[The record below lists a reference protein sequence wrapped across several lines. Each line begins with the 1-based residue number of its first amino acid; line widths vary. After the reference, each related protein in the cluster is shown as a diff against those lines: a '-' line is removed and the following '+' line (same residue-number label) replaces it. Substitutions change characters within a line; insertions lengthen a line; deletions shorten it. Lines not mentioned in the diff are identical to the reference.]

1 MNIPASW
8 RILAA
13 AVLCALG
20 GSAFAD
26 LAVLGGRVYAM
37 TDPEPLAE
45 ATVLIADGRIE
56 AVGPD
61 LEVPFDYRQID
72 ARGKIVTPG
81 FIESYSQLGIVEI
94 SAEETTVD
102 MAVSEYPLGP
112 AFNVRYALNPASTLF
127 AVNRMDGV
135 TRAMVAPRPGVDP
148 LAGFGAL
155 VRLGGGAA
163 LVQPEAALFGQVGA
177 SAAAFTGG
185 SRAALLQRLIDA
197 FDEAARFSPSRYE
210 PTGADYSRQDMAA
223 LKAFLRSGKPLVLEV
238 NRASDI
244 LRCVELAQDRDLDLI
259 LLGGAEA
266 WQVRERLAAAGVK
279 VIVNVHSNLPRSFE
293 TLGAR
298 LDNAALLRS
307 AGVEVLF
314 TAGNSHNARNLR
326 QLAGNAVAEG
336 MPWHDALEALTRKA
350 ALAWG
355 MPDVGILRPGAAAD
369 LVVWSGDPLELTS
382 WADQVVIDGQ
392 LMPMRS
398 RQTRLFER
406 YKDLKRPYGYH

>member
-1 MNIPASW
+1 MKIPASW

-13 AVLCALG
+13 ATLCTLG

-61 LEVPFDYRQID
+61 LEVPSGYRQID

-112 AFNVRYALNPASTLF
+112 ALDVRYALNPASTLF

-155 VRLGGGAA
+155 VRLGGGTA
-163 LVQPEAALFGQVGA
+163 LVQPKAALFGQVGA
-177 SAAAFTGG
+177 AAAAFTGG

-197 FDEAARFSPSRYE
+197 FDEAARFSPGRYE
-210 PTGADYSRQDMAA
+210 PTGADYSRQDMEA

-238 NRASDI
+238 DRASDI
-244 LRCVELAQDRDLDLI
+244 LRCVELAQARDLDLI

-298 LDNAALLRS
+298 LDNAALLRG

-355 MPDVGILRPGAAAD
+355 MPDVGVLRPGAVAD

-406 YKDLKRPYGYH
+406 YKDLKQPYGYH